1 MANNLSDYLEAQ
13 LLNLIFRTQAAWK
26 PTAIYIGL
34 WTATLTD
41 ASTGATAG
49 EVSGGSY
56 ARVQVTQA
64 DAKWTAPGAPGLTDN
79 VDPITFPTPTANWGT
94 VTDVMIVD
102 TASGAGNCL
111 FYGALTAP
119 KTINNGDPA
128 PYFAAGAF
136 DVTLA

>member
-13 LLNLIFRTQAAWK
+13 FLNLIFRTQTAWK

-34 WTATLTD
+34 WTATLAD

-56 ARVQVTQA
+56 ARQQVTQL
-64 DAKWTAPGAPGLTDN
+64 DANWNAPGVGGLTDN
-79 VDPITFPTPTANWGT
+79 VNAITFPTATANWGT

-102 TASGAGNCL
+102 TAAGAGNCL
-111 FYGALTAP
+111 FYGPLTTP
-119 KTINNGDPA
+119 KTVNSGDT
-128 PYFAAGAF
+128 FKFNAG
-136 DVTLA
+136 DLDITLS

>member
-13 LLNLIFRTQAAWK
+13 LLNLLFRTQTAWK
-26 PTAIYIGL
+26 PTAIYIAL

-56 ARVQVTQA
+56 ARQQVTQL
-64 DAKWTAPGAPGLTDN
+64 DANWTAPGAGGATDN
-79 VDPITFPTPTANWGT
+79 VNAITFPQATANWGT
-94 VTDVMIVD
+94 ITDVMIVD
-102 TASGAGNCL
+102 TSSGAGNCL

-119 KTINNGDPA
+119 KTVNSGDT
-128 PYFAAGAF
+128 FKFNVG
-136 DVTLA
+136 DLDLTLA